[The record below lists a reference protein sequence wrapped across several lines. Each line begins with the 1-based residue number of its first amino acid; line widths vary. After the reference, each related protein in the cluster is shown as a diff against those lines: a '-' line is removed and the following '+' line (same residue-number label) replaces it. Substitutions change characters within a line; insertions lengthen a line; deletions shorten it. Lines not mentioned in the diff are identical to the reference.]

1 MNSLRFNGH
10 FYRWTLVSWYQNIFI
25 LDIFGAKDDESDG
38 VNWSYNT
45 CKAGITLSPPTNQQT
60 NTQLFYRPDALPVA
74 QPTVSK
80 KNHKKLS

>member
-1 MNSLRFNGH
+1 MA
-10 FYRWTLVSWYQNIFI
+10 IFTGGPGLAGTRI
-25 LDIFGAKDDESDG
+25 SSFLIYIGAKDDGSDG